1 MDHHISRY
9 LFKDPTLLN
18 PVYLTELED
27 HVKPS
32 REEITEAIQKN
43 IITDNLENVYAHST
57 GWDLD
62 LKSDII
68 FTVVKSMKQ
77 ALHEIVDEMTSKGSN
92 SGNCVFDYNLLNCWG
107 VIYKEGDST
116 KDHWHYPCTMSQVY
130 YVSVESNSSPLIFTD
145 LDVEI
150 TPESGM
156 LITFPSYLMHSV
168 SPLEKDDQRVVI
180 SVNWLFSERK
190 QSNGSN

>member
-1 MDHHISRY
+1 
-9 LFKDPTLLN
+9 
-18 PVYLTELED
+18 
-27 HVKPS
+27 
-32 REEITEAIQKN
+32 
-43 IITDNLENVYAHST
+43 
-57 GWDLD
+57 
-62 LKSDII
+62 
-68 FTVVKSMKQ
+68 
-77 ALHEIVDEMTSKGSN
+77 
-92 SGNCVFDYNLLNCWG
+92 
-107 VIYKEGDST
+107 
-116 KDHWHYPCTMSQVY
+116 MSQVY
-130 YVSVESNSSPLIFTD
+130 YVSVTNNSSPLVFTD